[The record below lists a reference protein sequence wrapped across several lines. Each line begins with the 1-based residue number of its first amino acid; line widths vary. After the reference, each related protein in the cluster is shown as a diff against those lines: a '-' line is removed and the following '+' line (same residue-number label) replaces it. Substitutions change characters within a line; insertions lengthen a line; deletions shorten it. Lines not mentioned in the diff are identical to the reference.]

1 MSTPTGLDCKLYRNA
16 GTYPAPAWTEMKNVK
31 DLTVN
36 GETAEADVSA
46 RKSRFRLRARTLI
59 DLGLDFDYLKDTAD
73 TANYQALRS
82 SWLGSA
88 DLEFAVADGD
98 IVAAGTEYLRFTGGV
113 FKFTENQPL
122 ENGVGAAVTV
132 KPTPSA
138 HDPAFVVVPA

>member
-1 MSTPTGLDCKLYRNA
+1 MSTPTGLDCKLYRNSA
-16 GTYPAPAWTEMKNVK
+16 TYAVPTWVEMKNVK
-31 DLTVN
+31 DLTLN

-59 DLGLDFDYLKDTAD
+59 DLGIDFDYLKDTD
-73 TANYQALRS
+73 DLTNYQALRS
-82 SWLGSA
+82 AWLGSV

-98 IVAAGTEYLRFTGGV
+98 ITTQGTEYLRFTGGV

-138 HDPAFVVVPA
+138 HDPEFVIVP